1 MIKRYWIY
9 CLMALTLTVMSG
21 FETVKV
27 SKTEKISDPESGK
40 LLEDWISIHLK
51 LIRTTKNL
59 SQGAI
64 FRHGAYTSVGLYESI
79 VNGDKG
85 YATLAGQL
93 QGLEPLPA
101 IASDKKVCW
110 QASANAV
117 MASLLRSFY
126 SASTSA
132 SKIDSL
138 EKHYQTV
145 FEHSGFSPESIK
157 AGADF
162 GASVAAHILAWA
174 KEDGSAK
181 TWPAYDIPKGDGLWE
196 PTPPG
201 FSAPAAPYAYNNRTC
216 VKNSTANT
224 LPEPP
229 TKFSVEPG
237 SAFYTMVDEVYQT
250 SLNLTDAQ
258 KSMALFWDDFPDG
271 RYYGAGG
278 HWASIFRQ
286 LIPQKQLSL
295 LAGSVAYAR
304 MNISLIDAFNATWK
318 GKYTYNV
325 LRPVTYI
332 QKHMNHA
339 DWKPLIITPAHPEYP
354 AAHASLSMAAA
365 TALTNALG
373 DNIAFTDHTYD
384 DLGFAPRNFKSLNEA
399 GKEAGLSRLYGGIHY
414 RPSIEA
420 GYLVGSKTATHV
432 LNGITFRKKGV

>member
-1 MIKRYWIY
+1 
-9 CLMALTLTVMSG
+9 MSG
-21 FETVKV
+21 FETASV
-27 SKTEKISDPESGK
+27 SKTEKISDSESGK
-40 LLEDWISIHLK
+40 LLSDWIGIHLK
-51 LIRTTKNL
+51 LIRTTKGL

-64 FRHGAYTSVGLYESI
+64 FRHFGYTSVGLYESI
-79 VNGDKG
+79 VNGDKR

-93 QGLEPLPA
+93 QALEPLPV
-101 IASDKKVCW
+101 IASGKKICW

-117 MASLLRSFY
+117 LASMLRSFY
-126 SASTSA
+126 SASTSYQ
-132 SKIDSL
+132 KLDSL
-138 EKHYQTV
+138 EGYYQSV
-145 FEHSGFSPESIK
+145 FNKNGFSTEEIK
-157 AGADF
+157 AGADY

-174 KEDGSAK
+174 KEDGSGR
-181 TWPAYDIPKGDGLWE
+181 TWPAYEVPKGDGLWE
-196 PTPPG
+196 PTPPA
-201 FSAPAAPYAYNNRTC
+201 FTTPAGPYAYNNRTC
-216 VKNSTANT
+216 VKNSVANT

-229 TKFSVEPG
+229 TKFSTEPG
-237 SAFYTMVDEVYQT
+237 SAFYAMVNEVYQT

-286 LIPQKQLSL
+286 LLSLKQLSL
-295 LAGSVAYAR
+295 IDGSIAYAK
-304 MNISLIDAFNATWK
+304 MNISVADAFNATWK

-325 LRPVTYI
+325 LRPVSYI

-339 DWKPLIITPAHPEYP
+339 DWKPLIVTPSHPEYP

-373 DNIAFTDHTYD
+373 DNVAFTDHTYD
-384 DLGFAPRNFKSLNEA
+384 DLGFAPRNFKSINDA

-420 GYLVGSKTATHV
+420 GYTVGSKTASNV
-432 LNGITFRKKGV
+432 LNGISFKKKYTVPVAR